1 MPKRFFSE
9 FEDKDNVNS
18 WSDKNELKPHQVK
31 ISSRKKIIFKCNKCL
46 HEFESVLNSV
56 TGNGSWC
63 PYCSI
68 NILCGKETCTLCFEK
83 SFSSFD
89 DKDKVN
95 CWSDKNILKPIE
107 VSKGSGKKIIFKCK
121 CGHEFESGL
130 NNVTGKNRT
139 WCPFCSNNKLCGQE
153 SCTSCSGKSF
163 LSFDDKDKLNCWSYK
178 NILKPIEVFKNSNTK
193 FIFKCKKCDHEFE
206 SSLNSVTRGRWCP
219 FCSNNKLCGQES
231 CTYCYE
237 KSFASFDDKDKVK
250 CWSDKNILK
259 PIEVFKGGDQKI
271 IFKCNKCSHEFES
284 IISSITN
291 GGWCIFCANKNLCG
305 QESCTSCFVKSF
317 ASFDKDKLKCWSDKN
332 RFKPIEVFKNSR
344 QKIIFKCKC
353 GNEFKSRID
362 SVTKKNGT
370 WCPFC
375 NASKNKFI
383 RKLFEIFDKMNMKY
397 NVEVSVKCEGRNLRW
412 DMIVYNNEREF
423 YIESDGEQHFS
434 VKGLMVFTRVNIP
447 NEEEE
452 RKFKDQRDRDLLKEK
467 HIIDNNKLLF
477 RISYRQFDQLEELV
491 QEMISKSDE
500 NHKGVV
506 KMDDIYW

>member
-1 MPKRFFSE
+1 M
-9 FEDKDNVNS
+9 
-18 WSDKNELKPHQVK
+18 
-31 ISSRKKIIFKCNKCL
+31 
-46 HEFESVLNSV
+46 
-56 TGNGSWC
+56 
-63 PYCSI
+63 
-68 NILCGKETCTLCFEK
+68 CGKETCTLCFEK

-130 NNVTGKNRT
+130 NNVTGKNKT

-219 FCSNNKLCGQES
+219 FC
-231 CTYCYE
+231 
-237 KSFASFDDKDKVK
+237 
-250 CWSDKNILK
+250 
-259 PIEVFKGGDQKI
+259 
-271 IFKCNKCSHEFES
+271 
-284 IISSITN
+284 
-291 GGWCIFCANKNLCG
+291 
-305 QESCTSCFVKSF
+305 
-317 ASFDKDKLKCWSDKN
+317 
-332 RFKPIEVFKNSR
+332 
-344 QKIIFKCKC
+344 
-353 GNEFKSRID
+353 
-362 SVTKKNGT
+362 
-370 WCPFC
+370 

-383 RKLFEIFDKMNMKY
+383 MKLFEIFDKMNMKY

-423 YIESDGEQHFS
+423 YVESDGKQHFS
-434 VKGLMVFTRVNIP
+434 IKGMVFTRVNIL

-467 HIIDNNKLLF
+467 YIINNNKLLF
-477 RISYRQFDQLEELV
+477 LSLIH
-491 QEMISKSDE
+491 I
-500 NHKGVV
+500 
-506 KMDDIYW
+506 

>member
-1 MPKRFFSE
+1 MPKRFFSD
-9 FEDKDNVNS
+9 FEDKDKVNS

-31 ISSRKKIIFKCNKCL
+31 ISSMKIIKFNCNKCP
-46 HEFESVLNSV
+46 HEFDRRINDLTND
-56 TGNGSWC
+56 GCWC
-63 PYCSI
+63 PFCA
-68 NILCGKETCTLCFEK
+68 NKKLCGQESCTYCFEK
-83 SFSSFD
+83 SFASYD
-89 DKDKVN
+89 EDKVKY
-95 CWSDKNILKPIE
+95 WSDKNILKPIE
-107 VSKGSGKKIIFKCK
+107 VFKSSNKKFIFNCNKCP
-121 CGHEFESGL
+121 HEFENDL
-130 NNVTGKNRT
+130 NHVTHEGN
-139 WCPFCSNNKLCGQE
+139 WCPFCANK
-153 SCTSCSGKSF
+153 
-163 LSFDDKDKLNCWSYK
+163 
-178 NILKPIEVFKNSNTK
+178 
-193 FIFKCKKCDHEFE
+193 
-206 SSLNSVTRGRWCP
+206 
-219 FCSNNKLCGQES
+219 KLCGQES

-237 KSFASFDDKDKVK
+237 KSFASFDDKHKLKCWSDKNTLKPLEVFKSTHKKIIFNCNKCPHEFESRIYSVTSGRWCPFCVNKKLCGQESCTYCFEKSFASFDAKNKVK
-250 CWSDKNILK
+250 CWSDKNTLK
-259 PIEVFKGGDQKI
+259 TLEIFKGSGTKS
-271 IFKCNKCSHEFES
+271 IFNCNKCSHEFES
-284 IISSITN
+284 MTKS
-291 GGWCIFCANKNLCG
+291 
-305 QESCTSCFVKSF
+305 VK
-317 ASFDKDKLKCWSDKN
+317 D
-332 RFKPIEVFKNSR
+332 
-344 QKIIFKCKC
+344 
-353 GNEFKSRID
+353 
-362 SVTKKNGT
+362 GT

-434 VKGLMVFTRVNIP
+434 VKGLVFTHVNIP